1 MYSKKIAIIV
11 AGGTGQRMGSV
22 VPKQFLE
29 IEGKSILLHTIDQ
42 FVNAFDDISLVV
54 VLPEGYIE
62 EGKKLL
68 NNRTKNP
75 IQFIAGGETRFESV
89 KNGLTAVKEKCIVF
103 VHDAVRCLLTPAL
116 IQRCYQQAVENGSA
130 IPAVSSTDTVRIM
143 ENETHHLFDREKVM
157 LIQTPQTF
165 QSEVIL
171 TAFNQAYQ
179 PNFTDEA
186 NVVEASGQP
195 VFLVDGEFENIKIT
209 RPLDLAIATYVLTK
223 RLGLSLIHI

>member
-68 NNRTKNP
+68 NNRTKNT

-223 RLGLSLIHI
+223 RLG

>member
-171 TAFNQAYQ
+171 TAFDQAYQ

-223 RLGLSLIHI
+223 RLG

>member
-68 NNRTKNP
+68 KNRTKNV
-75 IQFIAGGETRFESV
+75 IQFIAGGETRFQSV
-89 KNGLTAVKEKCIVF
+89 KNGLDAVKEKSIVF

-116 IQRCYQQAVENGSA
+116 IQRCYQQAVEKGSA

-143 ENETHHLFDREKVM
+143 ENEAHHLFDREKVM

-165 QSEVIL
+165 QSELIL
-171 TAFNQAYQ
+171 NAFNQAYQ
-179 PNFTDEA
+179 PSFTDEA
-186 NVVEASGQP
+186 NVVEASGHP

-209 RPLDLAIATYVLTK
+209 RPLDLAIATYVQTK
-223 RLGLSLIHI
+223 RLG